1 MQIENADFRNS
12 FILDFGYK
20 SLIATEDLTTC
31 RSTNI
36 LHHTDIERICY
47 LNPICLETQI
57 LRNNRLSKENKI
69 LFSLKKVFPA

>member
-1 MQIENADFRNS
+1 MTTKDQIFCRN
-12 FILDFGYK
+12 L
-20 SLIATEDLTTC
+20 SL
-31 RSTNI
+31 
-36 LHHTDIERICY
+36 LHHTDIERNCN